1 MNICDEYFFRL
12 QIFSVETIIIVGV
25 HYFLILAD
33 EVSVSQHMHVILS
46 EDLNRWKN
54 KVRLV

>member
-1 MNICDEYFFRL
+1 
-12 QIFSVETIIIVGV
+12 VETIIIVGV
-25 HYFLILAD
+25 HYFLILSD
-33 EVSVSQHMHVILS
+33 EVGIIQHMHVLLS